1 MTSLPH
7 EKSREVNHASDIC
20 GEVFNTDHHGRKQ
33 KKSKSWGWQRKKAK
47 VWLGA
52 LQDWA
57 HHFFLGAQRE
67 KGKGNAREPCR
78 ARPAISAGVKD

>member
-33 KKSKSWGWQRKKAK
+33 KKNQELGLAEEESKGMAGSPAGLGPPLLLGCTEGEGQRK
-47 VWLGA
+47 
-52 LQDWA
+52 
-57 HHFFLGAQRE
+57 
-67 KGKGNAREPCR
+67 C
-78 ARPAISAGVKD
+78 